1 MTHDSYIF
9 KIVIYVKLSYNFDS
23 LKLLINMFTT
33 HNNYIFK
40 SVLIYLIIK
49 NIYTKIIRKT
59 NFVKS
64 SYKYYLIVI
73 SLKKILDKI

>member
-73 SLKKILDKI
+73 SLKKILDKR

>member
-23 LKLLINMFTT
+23 LKLLINMIMT
-33 HNNYIFK
+33 HINYIFK

-73 SLKKILDKI
+73 SLKKILDKR